1 MNKDILYV
9 VKSLSNE
16 KGVSEDV
23 IFEAI
28 ELALASVAAR
38 RYDDEVNIRVSIDH
52 ETGEYETYRCWDVVA
67 SDDDIEF
74 PGYQITLADAREEYG
89 EESLDVGVTMEEMI
103 ESEAFGR
110 ISAMQAKQVIIQKVR
125 EAERKKIIGQYC
137 DRIGELLIGTVKRVT
152 REFLVVDLGAN
163 AEGFLAREDLIP
175 REAFR
180 IGDRIRVVLTG
191 VREEKRGP
199 QLSVSRTAKELLI
212 ELFKIEVPEI
222 GEEVIEIKAAA
233 RDPGLRAKI
242 AVKTNDGRIDPQG
255 ACIGMRGSR
264 VQAVSNELNG
274 ERVDIVLWDDSPAQL
289 VINAMAPAEV
299 VSIVVDEDGHS
310 MDIAVAESQLSQAIG
325 KVGQNIRLASA
336 LTGWKLNVM
345 SEAEA
350 ISKHESESQRV
361 RENFIEKLD
370 VTEDIALL
378 LVNEGFTSIES
389 IAYGDL
395 AELASIEGLDSEIA
409 SELQGR
415 ANDYLFIAE
424 LAGDDV
430 EPSEDLLSLDGV
442 TEEMAKAL
450 AEKEVATRD
459 DLAELSIN
467 ELQEIVELDDEAAGQ
482 LIMRA
487 REHWFTG
494 DE

>member
-28 ELALASVAAR
+28 ELALASVTAR
-38 RYDDEVNIRVSIDH
+38 RYDDEVTIRVAIDH
-52 ETGEYETYRCWDVVA
+52 ETGEYNTFRCWEVVDSDEDV
-67 SDDDIEF
+67 EF
-74 PGYQITLADAREEYG
+74 PGHQISLAEAREAYSDD
-89 EESLDVGVTMEEMI
+89 SLEVGYSMEEAV
-103 ESEAFGR
+103 ESELFGR
-110 ISAMQAKQVIIQKVR
+110 IAAQQAKQVIIQKVR
-125 EAERKKIIGQYC
+125 EAERKKIIAQYSG
-137 DRIGELLIGTVKRVT
+137 RLGEMLIGTVKRVT
-152 REFLVVDLGAN
+152 REFLVVDLGSN
-163 AEGFLAREDLIP
+163 AEGYLSREHLIP
-175 REAFR
+175 RESFR
-180 IGDRIRVVLTG
+180 IGDRIRVILTG
-191 VREEKRGP
+191 IREEKRGP
-199 QLSVSRTAKELLI
+199 QVTVSRTANELLV

-222 GEEVIEIKAAA
+222 GEEVIEIKAAS

-299 VSIVVDEDGHS
+299 TSIVVDEDHHS

-325 KVGQNIRLASA
+325 RAGQNIRLASS

-350 ISKHESESQRV
+350 VNKHETESMRV
-361 RENFIEKLD
+361 RDMFMEKLD
-370 VTEDIALL
+370 VTEDVAALL
-378 LVNEGFTSIES
+378 VSEGFSSVES
-389 IAYGDL
+389 VAYGDIGDL
-395 AELASIEGLDSEIA
+395 SKLDGVDSEIA
-409 SELQGR
+409 AELQGR

-424 LAGDDV
+424 LAGDDTQPDD
-430 EPSEDLLSLDGV
+430 ELASLEGV
-442 TEEMAKAL
+442 TEDML
-450 AEKEVATRD
+450 SLFAEKGVLTRD
-459 DLAELSIN
+459 DLAELSIA
-467 ELQEIVELDDEAAGQ
+467 ELQEIVNLDDDVAGQ

-487 REHWFTG
+487 REHWFTN
-494 DE
+494 EE